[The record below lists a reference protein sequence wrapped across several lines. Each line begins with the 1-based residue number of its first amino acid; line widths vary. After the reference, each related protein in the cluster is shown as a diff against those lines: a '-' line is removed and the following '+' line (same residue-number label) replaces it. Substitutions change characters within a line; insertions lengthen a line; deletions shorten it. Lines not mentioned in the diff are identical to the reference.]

1 MVNHTSLFLELGK
14 VNEAEEMLHLIGILN
29 NQVDNIVGYG
39 RENNL
44 ANFSRATKEK
54 DEILG
59 DSNP

>member
-29 NQVDNIVGYG
+29 NQVDDIVNYG